1 MHCRIAHYATGTRKI
16 RAEAGL
22 EMCIALLATVE
33 PRVSCPESRL
43 FGQVDKFRFADH
55 PDQIPTQS
63 SLNAVS
69 ANFRIAQI
77 GRSAND

>member
-33 PRVSCPESRL
+33 QGSVVRKADYSIKWISSGLPTI
-43 FGQVDKFRFADH
+43 QTKFQRNL
-55 PDQIPTQS
+55 P
-63 SLNAVS
+63 
-69 ANFRIAQI
+69 
-77 GRSAND
+77 